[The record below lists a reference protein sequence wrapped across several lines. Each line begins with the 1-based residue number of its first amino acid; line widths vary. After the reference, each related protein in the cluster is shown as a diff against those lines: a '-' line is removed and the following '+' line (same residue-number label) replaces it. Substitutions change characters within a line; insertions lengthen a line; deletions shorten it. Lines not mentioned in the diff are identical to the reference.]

1 MSDRYALAR
10 VGRRYIV
17 LLLTLSIHSARGSGP
32 SRLAHR
38 ASRVAHSEAWP
49 QSALRLDPSLSLL
62 LLVFHCLQPQATR
75 HAVGGACRL
84 CSLSSSVMDHQPK
97 YENETT
103 TFAAVDQARL
113 KAADDERNPIP
124 LSFHQSAYVESRP
137 LTRLPA
143 SG

>member
-1 MSDRYALAR
+1 
-10 VGRRYIV
+10 
-17 LLLTLSIHSARGSGP
+17 
-32 SRLAHR
+32 
-38 ASRVAHSEAWP
+38 
-49 QSALRLDPSLSLL
+49 
-62 LLVFHCLQPQATR
+62 
-75 HAVGGACRL
+75 
-84 CSLSSSVMDHQPK
+84 MDHQPK

-124 LSFHQSAYVESRP
+124 LSLHQSAYVESRP

>member
-1 MSDRYALAR
+1 MGSAVGSLSFAALA
-10 VGRRYIV
+10 G
-17 LLLTLSIHSARGSGP
+17 LLLFTN
-32 SRLAHR
+32 
-38 ASRVAHSEAWP
+38 
-49 QSALRLDPSLSLL
+49 
-62 LLVFHCLQPQATR
+62 QATR

-84 CSLSSSVMDHQPK
+84 CSLSSCVMDHQPK
-97 YENETT
+97 YETETT

-124 LSFHQSAYVESRP
+124 LSFHQSACVESRP